1 MVKNEK
7 AENTKLVAQAT
18 NIDSLIDYQIGSVVS
33 RTIIE
38 KEAGIVTLFAFDQG
52 EGLSEHT
59 TPYDALIYIIEGE
72 AQVTISGKS
81 IKLKKGECTI
91 MPAKEPHA
99 LTSVTK
105 FKMLLVMIRS

>member
-1 MVKNEK
+1 MAKNEK
-7 AENTKLVAQAT
+7 AENTQLVAQAT

-81 IKLKKGECTI
+81 IKLKKGGFTI

-105 FKMLLVMIRS
+105 FKMLLLMIRS